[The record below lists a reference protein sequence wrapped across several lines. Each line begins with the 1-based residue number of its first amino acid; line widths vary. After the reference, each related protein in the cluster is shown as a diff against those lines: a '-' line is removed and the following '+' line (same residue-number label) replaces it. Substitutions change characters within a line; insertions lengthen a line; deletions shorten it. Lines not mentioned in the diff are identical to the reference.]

1 MRLDLTGVK
10 PAPIDARPWND
21 QGNFVRDK
29 VSKHPHELIRTA
41 TKPAQTRNEHNL
53 DFSGPHGSDEFLQ
66 VGDNRDIFFPTSPHT
81 ILPERVVS
89 WDPRINYD
97 HVFTCLPGAFQARLK
112 ARVGLFLDFESKG
125 MRRSITL
132 RA

>member
-1 MRLDLTGVK
+1 MRV
-10 PAPIDARPWND
+10 
-21 QGNFVRDK
+21 
-29 VSKHPHELIRTA
+29 
-41 TKPAQTRNEHNL
+41 
-53 DFSGPHGSDEFLQ
+53 SGPHGSDEFLQ

-112 ARVGLFLDFESKG
+112 ARVGLFLDFESKWDAEINHAASLNSL
-125 MRRSITL
+125 MT
-132 RA
+132 